1 VRIETVRIDTID
13 GLLLEADLA
22 IPTSP
27 WAAAVVAHPHPLQ
40 GGDRFNPVVDALYS
54 TFATNGIAA
63 LRFDFRGVGTSEGS
77 HDGGDAERLDVA
89 AALDAIEPWT
99 HPATSGGTLH
109 GPLVAVGY
117 SFGALVA
124 LEVAEPRVSG
134 WIAVAPPLPAQGRA
148 PLAGADPRPKLV
160 LSPSFDQFCPPD
172 VALQRT
178 SSWNEVEVHPI
189 EMADHFLVGRTA
201 YVCDAALAFVRRLAG
216 R

>member
-13 GLLLEADLA
+13 GLLLEADMA

-27 WAAAVVAHPHPLQ
+27 WAAAIVAHPHPLQ
-40 GGDRFNPVVDALYS
+40 GGHRFNPVVDALYG
-54 TFATNGIAA
+54 TFATNGIAV
-63 LRFDFRGVGTSEGS
+63 LRFDFRGVGQSQGT

-99 HPATSGGTLH
+99 HPATSGSARN
-109 GPLVAVGY
+109 GPLVAMGY

-134 WIAVAPPLPAQGRA
+134 WVAVAPPLPPQGRT

-160 LSPSFDQFCPPD
+160 LSPTFDQFCPPD
-172 VALQRT
+172 VARQRT
-178 SSWNEVEVHPI
+178 STWNAVEVRAI
-189 EMADHFLVGRTA
+189 EMTDHFLVGRTA
-201 YVCDAALAFVRRLAG
+201 YVCEAALAFVRRLAG
-216 R
+216 Q